1 MVESK
6 QYFYAGKTY
15 LTNLPSS
22 YWSASENNNQ
32 EVMQQAFA
40 IVNTNPAV
48 ANVPI
53 LKGTVKS
60 IATLKGGIFFV
71 NMTITNG
78 YTVNMA
84 FLRK

>member
-15 LTNLPSS
+15 LTNLPKI
-22 YWSASENNNQ
+22 YWNISDSTNQ

-40 IVNTNPAV
+40 IVNSNPVV

-60 IATLKGGIFFV
+60 IPTLKGGLFFV